1 MELWLLGLNNMNKI
15 EVKIDTIFFEQ
26 ILSGDKSFDVRLGDI
41 KIEKGDVLVLLEKNP
56 TTNKLTGRQIE
67 KTVTLVRNTK
77 DINHWPKEEVEKYGL
92 QIIAF
97 K

>member
-1 MELWLLGLNNMNKI
+1 MNRI
-15 EVKIDTIFFEQ
+15 EVKIDAIFFDQ
-26 ILSGDKSFDVRLGDI
+26 VLSGDKNFDVRLGDT
-41 KIEKGDVLVLLEKNP
+41 KIEKDDVLVLLEKNP
-56 TTNKLTGRQIE
+56 TTNKLTGRKIE

-77 DINHWPKEEVEKYGL
+77 DINHWSKEEVEKYGF